1 MTLTTWRF
9 YWEIFRLQITNTSW
23 KQHLPRQAALNDGVF
38 PDDWKKGNTVIVY
51 KRNLKNMLKNYG
63 PISLLA
69 PNICKDTWKDNIYVN
84 VWVLYWKWIFH
95 SLSVWFSSRWL
106 LHFTTLKYNNESPPI
121 DVRGVFLDTSKAF
134 DKIWHKVV
142 VCKRKSYRI
151 SSNLLKLIDRKQR
164 VLINGQTFSWRRFLS
179 GVLQRLVLGPL
190 LFLIYINN
198 FPDRIQSICKVF
210 VF

>member
-1 MTLTTWRF
+1 MLF
-9 YWEIFRLQITNTSW
+9 LLKIIFMSMFEYFIENEFFTVCQSDFLPGDYCTS
-23 KQHLPRQAALNDGVF
+23 Q
-38 PDDWKKGNTVIVY
+38 
-51 KRNLKNMLKNYG
+51 
-63 PISLLA
+63 LLS
-69 PNICKDTWKDNIYVN
+69 I
-84 VWVLYWKWIFH
+84 
-95 SLSVWFSSRWL
+95 
-106 LHFTTLKYNNESPPI
+106 I

-164 VLINGQTFSWRRFLS
+164 VLINGQTFPWRRFLS